1 MPADREPIVFHSLAI
16 EHFRGFNSAT
26 LIPLNAS
33 AVIVA
38 GANGR
43 GKTSLFDAIQWLVSG
58 RIERLEELRYRKEEH
73 IVNHYAP
80 PGSKAKVICKLK
92 IDSFSEL
99 ATVTRIGDSNS
110 SILEIQANGATI
122 VGEKA
127 ETWLRKELGKSDLE
141 KDAFNRE
148 FLSAGLL
155 QQDVVREF
163 LLASPAERHQ
173 ILSRMLGISV
183 VSEFVTNLD
192 ESMKAISGW
201 VKELNSDVRKTR
213 DSVNEVE
220 RQIKEI
226 VTRIE
231 SSPLLAGAME
241 ELLNKA
247 SELGLRFLLE
257 QYTDDLESSVKPF
270 ASQLKQCG
278 QLLTKLVEST
288 DILYS
293 NMREKPTGVIDELLE
308 RSSKLEKQIESEKSL
323 LEADRNIEMTLLKK
337 VRDIRSKTDTLRQIA
352 SLAIP
357 LLTDHCPVCQQK
369 IDPAHV
375 KKHLESVVAD
385 QTELLEAERSHKRI
399 EESISTR
406 ERKLLELRANY
417 NNTIAAK
424 KDLEEWEMR
433 FNLLFNE
440 LVRVGQSLG
449 RIGYVVPIG
458 DSVSASKWLPTLKA
472 WVGENIDKLASLEM
486 TAENLSAAQSV
497 STEHSRL
504 NRAKQELDHLQSQ
517 QTEKEKTLEM
527 ATRSLTDRR
536 FLLQIAKEKEVEVVE
551 EIFNEL
557 QPVVQDLFSRLAPHP
572 TFRQL
577 SISHELYYGKGTSIP
592 RAVDPLYSLE
602 VNPNIVFSSAQANV
616 AAICYFLALAFSS
629 STTDFG
635 FVLLDDPLQ
644 SMDDVNILGLSDLCR
659 FLRKEKQLII
669 ATHEDRLS
677 NLLLR
682 KLTSRDEPFQTLKL
696 DFRAWNSQGPI
707 IREEQIGLTT
717 VEPILV
723 GLT

>member
-1 MPADREPIVFHSLAI
+1 MPADREPIVFHSLVI

-26 LIPLNAS
+26 LIPLDAS
-33 AVIVA
+33 AVVVA
-38 GANGR
+38 GANGL
-43 GKTSLFDAIQWLVSG
+43 GKTSLFDAIQWLVLG

-80 PGSKAKVICKLK
+80 PGSKAKVTGKLK
-92 IDSFSEL
+92 LDSFNEL

-127 ETWLRKELGKSDLE
+127 ETWFRKELGKSDLE

-155 QQDVVREF
+155 QQDDVREF
-163 LLASPAERHQ
+163 LSASPAERHQ

-183 VSEFVTNLD
+183 VSEFVTKLD
-192 ESMKAISGW
+192 ESVKAISGW
-201 VKELNSDVRKTR
+201 TKELNSDVRKTR

-231 SSPLLAGAME
+231 SAPLLAGAME

-247 SELGLRFLLE
+247 SELGLSFLLE
-257 QYTDDLESSVKPF
+257 QYTEDLESSVEPF
-270 ASQLKQCG
+270 ASHLKQCR

-293 NMREKPTGVIDELLE
+293 HMREKPTGVIDELLE

-323 LEADRNIEMTLLKK
+323 LEADRNIEMTSLKK

-357 LLTDHCPVCQQK
+357 LLTDHCPVCQQR
-369 IDPAHV
+369 IDPAQV
-375 KKHLESVVAD
+375 KKHLESLVAN
-385 QTELLEAERSHKRI
+385 QAELLEAEQSHKRI
-399 EESISTR
+399 EENISTR

-417 NNTIAAK
+417 DNTIAEK
-424 KDLEEWEMR
+424 KDLEEWQMR
-433 FNLLFNE
+433 FNLLFSE
-440 LVRVGQSLG
+440 LVRVEQSLS
-449 RIGYVVPIG
+449 RVGYVVPVG
-458 DSVSASKWLPTLKA
+458 DPVSASKWLPTLEA
-472 WVGENIDKLASLEM
+472 WLGENIDKLASLEM
-486 TAENLSAAQSV
+486 TAENLLAAQSV
-497 STEHSRL
+497 STEHNRL
-504 NRAKQELDHLQSQ
+504 NRAKQELDHLRKQ

-527 ATRSLTDRR
+527 AARSFTDRR

-592 RAVDPLYSLE
+592 RAVDPLYGLE
-602 VNPNIVFSSAQANV
+602 VNPSIVFSSAQANV

-707 IREEQIGLTT
+707 IREEPIGLTT